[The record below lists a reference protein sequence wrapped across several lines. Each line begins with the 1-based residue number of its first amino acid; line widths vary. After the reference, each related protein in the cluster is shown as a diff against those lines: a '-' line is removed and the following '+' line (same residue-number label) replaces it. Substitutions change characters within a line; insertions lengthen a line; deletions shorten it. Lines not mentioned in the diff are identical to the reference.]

1 MNNVFEKSQL
11 LCERAK
17 NSIPLA
23 SQTFSKSY
31 LQYPQGCSLC
41 FLDKGMRGRVWDVD
55 GNEYVDLI
63 AGLMPAL
70 LGYQDE
76 DVDQAI
82 KNQLEKSIVFSLP
95 CELEVELAEKL
106 VEIIPCAEMVRF
118 GKNGSDVTSAAVR
131 LARAYTKRDRIA
143 VCGYHGWQDWYIGST
158 TRNMGVP
165 EAVCNLTH
173 TFQYNDLDS
182 LHQLFRQHPG
192 EFAAVI
198 MEPMNIAEPYEG
210 FLQEV
215 KSLTNQAGAL
225 FILDEM
231 ITGFRFALGGA
242 QEYFGVVPDLACF
255 GKAMGNGMPIS
266 AIVGRADVMS
276 LMEEIFFSGTFLG
289 ESLSLAAS
297 LAVINKLQR
306 EPVIETLWKKG
317 KFLADAVISEI
328 IQFGLE
334 EVFSLSGKAPWM
346 ILSVNDYKDIS
357 KHAIRT
363 LFMQEMIKHGVL
375 IMVSHNVIYSHT
387 DADLRQV
394 VEAYKKTFA
403 VIKEAITSDS
413 VDKMLSCPVIEPIF
427 KVR

>member
-1 MNNVFEKSQL
+1 M
-11 LCERAK
+11 
-17 NSIPLA
+17 
-23 SQTFSKSY
+23 
-31 LQYPQGCSLC
+31 
-41 FLDKGMRGRVWDVD
+41 
-55 GNEYVDLI
+55 
-63 AGLMPAL
+63 
-70 LGYQDE
+70 
-76 DVDQAI
+76 
-82 KNQLEKSIVFSLP
+82 
-95 CELEVELAEKL
+95 EVELAEKL

-242 QEYFGVVPDLACF
+242 QEHFRVLPDLACF
-255 GKAMGNGMPIS
+255 GKAMGIGMSIA
-266 AIVGRADVMS
+266 AI
-276 LMEEIFFSGTFLG
+276 
-289 ESLSLAAS
+289 
-297 LAVINKLQR
+297 
-306 EPVIETLWKKG
+306 
-317 KFLADAVISEI
+317 
-328 IQFGLE
+328 
-334 EVFSLSGKAPWM
+334 
-346 ILSVNDYKDIS
+346 
-357 KHAIRT
+357 
-363 LFMQEMIKHGVL
+363 
-375 IMVSHNVIYSHT
+375 
-387 DADLRQV
+387 
-394 VEAYKKTFA
+394 
-403 VIKEAITSDS
+403 
-413 VDKMLSCPVIEPIF
+413 
-427 KVR
+427 